1 MRYGSRIK
9 NIVLIALL
17 LVFTYSCKKKLSVQ
31 DVQIAFMADVHLNDI
46 YAEFDDTDYR
56 GVLNPASQKYVTIRT
71 MASQLHSTRIFNENY
86 FAFRAA
92 LDDVAK
98 RNIRYVVLPGDFSDD
113 GQPYNVNGLNEI
125 LKAYASNYGI
135 QFFAITGNHDPVAP
149 CTIDAGK
156 RDYLGK
162 DGKPQAIMSKEGLYT
177 PQYPEENPVVI
188 TKDVSR
194 MGYEPII
201 NTLGV
206 HGFLP
211 QKSYEYWETPFT
223 TYKYED
229 YHYHQAVSESTMAQR
244 SYLTDSLSRKLPDV
258 SYLVEPM
265 NGLWLLAIDGNVFV
279 PVGDDEG
286 RFTRAKLEN
295 GSEFSNVIANK
306 QHLIKWVRKV
316 VKESKRLN
324 KTLIVFSHYPMVDF
338 NDGATDEMESFFGQ
352 GKMQLQR
359 VPDTDISRLFA
370 EAGIKL
376 QFGGHLHFNDTGI
389 ESFEDGS
396 FLVNIQVPSLA
407 GYPAAYKILTIKN
420 RDDMEVETVRLD
432 SVPDFNEL
440 FPLYEKEIAYLQK
453 SGAREIWNKDV
464 LSSKSYGDLMDWH
477 LKELVRLRFFKSDW
491 PEDFKDFML
500 TANGVSLQKY
510 AGINNIDTTASYK
523 WSGFDMIFDFYRVL
537 NADQLAFKDIG
548 KDRLEQYKTIIN
560 AELKKPHVNSE
571 KLDSLQ
577 VDFHLF
583 ITIFNK
589 ILHGE
594 PSDHFIIDLNQ
605 GKLIDLTS

>member
-17 LVFTYSCKKKLSVQ
+17 LVFTYSCKKELSVEN
-31 DVQIAFMADVHLNDI
+31 VQIAFIADVHLSDI
-46 YAEFDDTDYR
+46 YAEFDDCSYR
-56 GVLNPASQKYVTIRT
+56 GVLNPANQKYVTIRT

-113 GQPYNVNGLNEI
+113 GQPYNVNGLNKI

-135 QFFAITGNHDPVAP
+135 QFFAITGNHDPVTP
-149 CTIDAGK
+149 FTIDAGK

-162 DGKPQAIMSKEGLYT
+162 DGKPQAIMSKDGLYS
-177 PQYPEENPVVI
+177 PQCPDENPVVI

-194 MGYEPII
+194 MGYEQIVS
-201 NTLGV
+201 TLGQN
-206 HGFLP
+206 GFMP

-229 YHYHQAVSESTMAQR
+229 YNYYKAVSESTLAQR
-244 SYLTDSLSRKLPDV
+244 SYFVDSLGGKLPDV
-258 SYLVEPM
+258 SYLVEPVT
-265 NGLWLLAIDGNVFV
+265 GLWLLALDGNVFV
-279 PVGDDEG
+279 PAGDDES

-295 GSEFSNVIANK
+295 GGEFSNVIAYK
-306 QHLIKWVRKV
+306 HYLVKWVGKV
-316 VKESKRLN
+316 VQESKRLN

-338 NDGATDEMESFFGQ
+338 YDGAAKEMESFFGRK
-352 GKMQLQR
+352 KMQLQR
-359 VPDTDISRLFA
+359 VPDTDISKLFA
-370 EAGIKL
+370 EAGVKL
-376 QFGGHLHFNDTGI
+376 QFGGHLHFNDTGL
-389 ESFEDGS
+389 ENFEDGS

-420 RDDMEVETVRLD
+420 RNEMEVETVKMD
-432 SVPDFNEL
+432 SVTGFDEL

-500 TANGVSLQKY
+500 KENGVSLQKY
-510 AGINNIDTTASYK
+510 AGINNVDTTASYK

-537 NADQLAFKDIG
+537 NGDQLAVNDIG
-548 KDRLEQYKTIIN
+548 VDRVAQYKTIIN
-560 AELKKPHVNSE
+560 AELKKSLVNSE
-571 KLDSLQ
+571 ELDSLQ

-583 ITIFNK
+583 IAIFNK
-589 ILHGE
+589 VLHGE
-594 PSDHFIIDLNQ
+594 PSDHFIIDMNQ